1 MSTTFINTA
10 YNVQVEFPLASIG
23 KRLLAW
29 LIDICIR
36 VFYIVIVGLIVKEFD
51 FNWDDGIAISM
62 LVIFLPLVTYYLWQE
77 LLFNGRTIGKMAL
90 NIRVVSLEGYKP
102 NPSQIMN
109 RWLFRLFDTALFTGI
124 FLGGIISSFGWFIFF
139 FAINIIALVLLLR
152 SSKIQRL
159 GDIVANTIVV
169 DIKKQTELNDTLY
182 VELDRNYV
190 PVYPQVTKLN
200 DRDISIIKD
209 MLRGFYNTGNVN
221 IIHMSYHK
229 VVNALGVTPTEN
241 SPEQFFERVVA
252 DYNYYT
258 TKE

>member
-10 YNVQVEFPLASIG
+10 YNVHVEFPLASIG

-29 LIDICIR
+29 VIDVFIR
-36 VFYIVIVGLIVKEFD
+36 ILYVVVVGGIVD
-51 FNWDDGIAISM
+51 AFNLSVNVDLALDM
-62 LVIFLPLVTYYLWQE
+62 LLVSLPLLTYYLWQE
-77 LLFNGRTIGKMAL
+77 LLFNGRTVGKMAL
-90 NIRVVSLEGYKP
+90 NIRVISLEGYKP
-102 NPSQIMN
+102 TPAQIMN
-109 RWLFRLFDTALFTGI
+109 RWLFRLFDTAIFTGVL
-124 FLGGIISSFGWFIFF
+124 LGFMLQGYTWVLLF
-139 FAINIIALVLLLR
+139 FALNIVSLVLLLR
-152 SSKIQRL
+152 SDKTQRL

-169 DIKKQTELNDTLY
+169 DIKQQTALTDTLY
-182 VELDRNYV
+182 VELDKGYE
-190 PVYPQVTKLN
+190 PKYPQVTKLN

-209 MLRGFYNTGNVN
+209 MLKGFYNTGNVN

-241 SPEQFFERVVA
+241 APEQFFERVVA